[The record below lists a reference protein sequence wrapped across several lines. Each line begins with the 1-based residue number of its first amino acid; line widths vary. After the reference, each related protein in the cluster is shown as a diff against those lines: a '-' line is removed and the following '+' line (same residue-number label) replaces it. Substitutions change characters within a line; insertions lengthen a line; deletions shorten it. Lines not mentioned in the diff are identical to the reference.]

1 MRSGILAASDR
12 IAADVFGKSYREFL
26 AIKPTHYRWSHLAP
40 QSVAWLETAVEFK
53 WSPEK
58 IADYLNCEVEEAKA
72 CLRRFIV
79 SKKVNS
85 IPGEAGK
92 LRQALAEW
100 VAMQPGMEDLPEAE
114 KNRRA
119 GELALIVANH
129 LFAAADS
136 QEDIMKLSKDLE
148 GEASPEAEKRKPSQ
162 GSAESPKWGP
172 QWKD

>member
-1 MRSGILAASDR
+1 MKSGSLAATDR

-40 QSVAWLETAVEFK
+40 QSVAWLGTAVEFK

-58 IADYLNCEVEEAKA
+58 IADYLNCEVGEAED

-85 IPGEAGK
+85 IPDEAGK
-92 LRQALAEW
+92 LRQALVEW
-100 VAMQPGMEDLPEAE
+100 VGMQSGMEDLPEAE
-114 KNRRA
+114 KHRRA

-136 QEDIMKLSKDLE
+136 HADIMKLSKELE
-148 GEASPEAEKRKPSQ
+148 GEASPAAEKGKPAQASD
-162 GSAESPKWGP
+162 ENPNWGP